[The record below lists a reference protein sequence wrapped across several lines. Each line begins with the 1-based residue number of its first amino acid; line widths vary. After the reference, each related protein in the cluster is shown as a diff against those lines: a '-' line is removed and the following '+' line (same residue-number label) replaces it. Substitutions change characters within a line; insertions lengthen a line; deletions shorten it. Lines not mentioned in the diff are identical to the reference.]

1 MLFSTIIGF
10 LSKFILSIELFLTQ
24 FLWSI
29 AIKQGL
35 ENPDSYLVWKS
46 FDSNLGNLENKIYS
60 LSPILITIAMAYSG
74 LSLVSGKESN
84 KREIL
89 GNASFGIFVMAISTM
104 AMRYILVISYLGS
117 GAILSMSTQW
127 SYYFSDL
134 YVINNIP
141 TSGES
146 TYSLLFFSGI
156 YTLGG
161 ISVTLALMLREG
173 IIITLYIFMPVLSFL
188 SFSGKGRELL
198 IKIWIVFLQ
207 SALMPIPVLFMIY
220 IYINLNGFYFQQLGM
235 IILIS
240 VFPALFPYGVYRA
253 AGAKFSSLPYL
264 IEMGSHGFKNGING
278 VSWNIN
284 QTIGSYR
291 NPISQAYPE
300 GDISRVLQDIN
311 LGGNDAEK

>member
-146 TYSLLFFSGI
+146 TYSL
-156 YTLGG
+156 
-161 ISVTLALMLREG
+161 
-173 IIITLYIFMPVLSFL
+173 
-188 SFSGKGRELL
+188 
-198 IKIWIVFLQ
+198 
-207 SALMPIPVLFMIY
+207 
-220 IYINLNGFYFQQLGM
+220 
-235 IILIS
+235 
-240 VFPALFPYGVYRA
+240 
-253 AGAKFSSLPYL
+253 SS
-264 IEMGSHGFKNGING
+264 
-278 VSWNIN
+278 
-284 QTIGSYR
+284 
-291 NPISQAYPE
+291 SQAYILLVELALPWP
-300 GDISRVLQDIN
+300 
-311 LGGNDAEK
+311 